1 MEGIEDV
8 NETMLQ
14 NDQKT
19 YGRLKHAGANKPIA
33 CIILLLDRKVSGMNV
48 TITFHIPK
56 SWSGPPDEP
65 KDEPEDPKDPLELE
79 REDPQDKKTM
89 LPEKKTLKQQ
99 QPAADEYPDNKE
111 IILFKDSSQN
121 TVQQRV
127 FPVEGAKLVTV
138 QLLIHIPRSCSTSE
152 DSFSRHSSAETVSI
166 PFVSLLLGAPFR
178 SPSRLQPNLREY
190 FLCAFLSK
198 GSLLDCLNR
207 TEIAFKALPKYLFI
221 DLTRV
226 DLTNPHVKSDE
237 RIEFPFGTQLL
248 SLSTERQLHNYVLT
262 AVILHCG
269 RSNDGAH
276 YQLLQRVS
284 VGRWMCMSDET
295 ISEIE
300 EKTIPDRCFGGTNDF
315 SNAKYLLSTKM
326 SRRSQSTNHKTIE
339 RETYRFF
346 EGSLT
351 LVRIGPS
358 STKGKV
364 TEDGNPARNEPD
376 PTPHTSWPDDSTLIP
391 APSQAHP
398 HFPPSSHLS
407 PAQMDYHNE
416 QRNNPQL
423 NNPTYQ
429 QTRIRTSQVR
439 PVRSLLEWRQTT

>member
-1 MEGIEDV
+1 MRDTSQSRSNSSSTYRDLV
-8 NETMLQ
+8 RHL
-14 NDQKT
+14 KT
-19 YGRLKHAGANKPIA
+19 P
-33 CIILLLDRKVSGMNV
+33 
-48 TITFHIPK
+48 
-56 SWSGPPDEP
+56 
-65 KDEPEDPKDPLELE
+65 
-79 REDPQDKKTM
+79 
-89 LPEKKTLKQQ
+89 
-99 QPAADEYPDNKE
+99 
-111 IILFKDSSQN
+111 
-121 TVQQRV
+121 
-127 FPVEGAKLVTV
+127 
-138 QLLIHIPRSCSTSE
+138 
-152 DSFSRHSSAETVSI
+152 FSRHSSAETVSI
-166 PFVSLLLGAPFR
+166 RLKLPSSNLIIPSRFVSLLLGAPFR

-416 QRNNPQL
+416 QQKQPTAKQSNVSTDTDSNESSEACSLSPRMETNYLKHERSRN
-423 NNPTYQ
+423 
-429 QTRIRTSQVR
+429 RV
-439 PVRSLLEWRQTT
+439 E